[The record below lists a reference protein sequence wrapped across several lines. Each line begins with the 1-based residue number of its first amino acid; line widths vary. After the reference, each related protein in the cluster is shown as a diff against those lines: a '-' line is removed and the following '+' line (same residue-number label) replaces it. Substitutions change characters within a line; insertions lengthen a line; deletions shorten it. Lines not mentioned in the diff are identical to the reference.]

1 MEKIRL
7 GMYKTRI
14 SPKVSDIRNGGTKY
28 LLFGCFEGVV
38 FLKAYMD
45 EDSYILGT
53 WNLGEYLLLL
63 EFFAHQHYFTNKL
76 RYLQLEIPSPWN
88 TLRAGRLE
96 QFCGPRP
103 RKLRYCLFMVGKQF
117 QLYSYQMMILVASSM
132 VERTQ
137 KKNFYIFYSKKA
149 SRQRFLSTYQ
159 LWDISPLNITRN
171 RCKTQPSISTLWRLM
186 C

>member
-76 RYLQLEIPSPWN
+76 RYLQLEIPSPWS